1 MLEKTSLDG
10 VIIVEPKRFQDDRGF
25 FSETWNRQALADV
38 GIELDF
44 LQDNHSLSVN
54 AGTVRGL
61 HYQSPPHA
69 QAKLVRVG
77 RGSIRDVAV
86 DARVGS
92 PTYGDWV
99 SVDLSAENGRQLL
112 VPSGYLHGFVTQEP
126 NTEVNYKC
134 TDYYVPTPRD
144 PFHASTCVQTLH
156 PFPVPTL
163 GIYPSAQSLV
173 LLRRCLISRSLNH
186 PDP

>member
-134 TDYYVPTPRD
+134 TDYYAPDCDGSIRFDD
-144 PFHASTCVQTLH
+144 PDIRIDWGLPSSQAILSDKDAAAPSFADFDS
-156 PFPVPTL
+156 PF
-163 GIYPSAQSLV
+163 IYEK
-173 LLRRCLISRSLNH
+173 
-186 PDP
+186 